1 MHKIIRNETV
11 CRFLRLEMEF
21 YWNRIKHFTYLQ
33 LLCAYDDV
41 IGYESYFELT
51 SSSMDNQVLRPA
63 FSEVL
68 PTEFV
73 TGSYAILT
81 GSDEHGMKK

>member
-1 MHKIIRNETV
+1 MMTSSN
-11 CRFLRLEMEF
+11 
-21 YWNRIKHFTYLQ
+21 
-33 LLCAYDDV
+33 
-41 IGYESYFELT
+41 SELT

-68 PTEFV
+68 PTEIY